1 MMGAAENAELGRGGF
16 QDEDEMA
23 AGTAP
28 PPARKMQSLDFEH
41 IGSLAAVAES
51 LSPRS
56 KWRMALR
63 SIRIVI
69 FQAKINV
76 LLPFG
81 PLAITLHYLPG
92 NHVRDTTHT
101 ILNSF
106 PASIGRLLH
115 SLSKLAARAKLTF

>member
-1 MMGAAENAELGRGGF
+1 V
-16 QDEDEMA
+16 A
-23 AGTAP
+23 AGATVP

-41 IGSLAAVAES
+41 IGSLAVVAES

-63 SIRIVI
+63 SVRVVI

-81 PLAITLHYLPG
+81 PLTITLHYLPG
-92 NHVRDTTHT
+92 NHVRNAHT
-101 ILNSF
+101 ILN
-106 PASIGRLLH
+106 
-115 SLSKLAARAKLTF
+115 

>member
-1 MMGAAENAELGRGGF
+1 MMGAAENAELGF
-16 QDEDEMA
+16 QEEEEEGMV
-23 AGTAP
+23 AGTASP
-28 PPARKMQSLDFEH
+28 RKMHSLDFEH

-69 FQAKINV
+69 FHAKINV

-92 NHVRDTTHT
+92 NHVR
-101 ILNSF
+101 IKS
-106 PASIGRLLH
+106 P
-115 SLSKLAARAKLTF
+115 